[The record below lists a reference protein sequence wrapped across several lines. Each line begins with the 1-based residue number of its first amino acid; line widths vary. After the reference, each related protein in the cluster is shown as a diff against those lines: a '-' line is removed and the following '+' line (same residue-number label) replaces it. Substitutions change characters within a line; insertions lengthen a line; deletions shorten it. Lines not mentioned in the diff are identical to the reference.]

1 MYVVSTCRVGY
12 YNEQFLFPFPYSDQ
26 VYNETIRDLLLPSG
40 TLKMRDDRGTL
51 VVNGLSLHKVHT
63 YSSDRLHTDTYVCM
77 LPPLPLLHPQPHDAN
92 ELLGMLEH
100 GNKNRTQHPTEANA
114 TSSRSHAVFQVH
126 IHQKPRTAGLS
137 TEVRT
142 AKLSLIDLAGSERA
156 TVTSNKGARMREGAN
171 INRSLLALGNCIIA
185 LASKK
190 VGILKNI

>member
-1 MYVVSTCRVGY
+1 
-12 YNEQFLFPFPYSDQ
+12 
-26 VYNETIRDLLLPSG
+26 
-40 TLKMRDDRGTL
+40 MRDDRGTL

-63 YSSDRLHTDTYVCM
+63 LLVVIDCTQIHICM
-77 LPPLPLLHPQPHDAN
+77 LFPLPLLHPQPHDAN

-114 TSSRSHAVFQVH
+114 TSSRSHVVFQVH

-142 AKLSLIDLAGSERA
+142 AKMSLIDLAGSERA
-156 TVTSNKGARMREGAN
+156 TVTSSKGTRMREGAN
-171 INRSLLALGNCIIA
+171 INRSLLALGNCINA
-185 LASKK
+185 LANKK